1 MGSAQAPAEEVW
13 PGRQRRGPCAGAVR
27 GAARSA
33 GVGLLR
39 ERLDAVRRRHR
50 QCVTAQAQ
58 YGGSAASSPPEVL
71 GEARLRGVT
80 KAGKG
85 GAAGEALRDPEV
97 CTDPERLCTHA
108 MGVNIYKEGADVALR
123 PDAEYPAW
131 LFEMHLGAPWRLEEL
146 DPETRAYWRLL
157 RKQNIWR
164 HNRLSRRKTL

>member
-1 MGSAQAPAEEVW
+1 M
-13 PGRQRRGPCAGAVR
+13 
-27 GAARSA
+27 AARSLFGA
-33 GVGLLR
+33 TRTWACWGVRALPGPVAPEKLV
-39 ERLDAVRRRHR
+39 VRGY
-50 QCVTAQAQ
+50 AKK
-58 YGGSAASSPPEVL
+58 P
-71 GEARLRGVT
+71 VT